1 MRVRWLDNQHKKAG
15 VTMDNKVKKQKRE
28 VKKKTG
34 QGKRKPARSISEE
47 DIARVEVMAG
57 YGMKREQIARVFG
70 ISTKTF
76 YGSKAS
82 NAKFNEAYERGVAR
96 AHEAVALK
104 LFQAIQEGS
113 PWAIKLYLKTRCG
126 FNDQVKVDHTSSDG
140 SMSPMPDYAKIEV
153 ETQKAIAELK
163 HLRAEAGISD
173 PLD

>member
-1 MRVRWLDNQHKKAG
+1 MKNEKIQKTKNAEPCKKG
-15 VTMDNKVKKQKRE
+15 
-28 VKKKTG
+28 
-34 QGKRKPARSISEE
+34 RKISITED

-57 YGMKREQIARVFG
+57 YGLTKEQISRVFG
-70 ISTKTF
+70 ISPFAFCRTK
-76 YGSKAS
+76 KS
-82 NAKFNEAYERGVAR
+82 NAKFKEAYERGVAK
-96 AHEAVALK
+96 AHEMVAAK

-113 PWAIKLYLKTRCG
+113 PWAIKFYLKSKGG
-126 FNDQVKVDHTSSDG
+126 FSEHMSIDHTSSDG